1 MSVLED
7 VSLKVLLKDING
19 ENIFQISHVVL

>member
-7 VSLKVLLKDING
+7 VSLKILLRDIIG
-19 ENIFQISHVVL
+19 ENIFQISHAVL

>member
-7 VSLKVLLKDING
+7 VSLKILLRDIIG